1 MLKASYLPT
10 YFGLP
15 LLDVITYVQI
25 PTYCENYVESYLP
38 TYFGLLLVHVI
49 TYIQIPT
56 Y

>member
-1 MLKASYLPT
+1 MLMVKAMLKASYLPT

-38 TYFGLLLVHVI
+38 ISACY
-49 TYIQIPT
+49 
-56 Y
+56 

>member
-38 TYFGLLLVHVI
+38 TYLFRLVI
-49 TYIQIPT
+49 TYI
-56 Y
+56 